1 MPPIKRTF
9 FALLSGV
16 AIAGLAAPAQAD
28 GIRSDPL
35 PRVEDRLCP
44 GIIGLE
50 TQSAVTMV
58 DRIRGNAEMFGLEL
72 ADRQSCEANL
82 VVAFV
87 EDGQAYLAD
96 LADRRGYLFRDMD
109 RPDREELLGETGP
122 VRVWNQVAVRSR
134 DGFRAGSR
142 QNLTQLP
149 QTLQWSAHSRI
160 YVSHRQ
166 DITYS
171 LVLFD
176 RDATRGLTLAQLA
189 DYASLRALATEFP
202 ARAGTSEPSILTLF
216 DNAQAAPESLTE
228 FDSAWLA
235 ELYRGIPNIPE
246 EIRLR
251 GVNPEG

>member
-1 MPPIKRTF
+1 MPSIKRT
-9 FALLSGV
+9 LLPLMTGA

-28 GIRSDPL
+28 GIREDPL

-50 TQSAVTMV
+50 TEAAVTMV
-58 DRIRGNAEMFGLEL
+58 ERIRTNADMFGLEL
-72 ADRQSCEANL
+72 ADPQTCEANL

-87 EDGQAYLAD
+87 DDGQAYLAD
-96 LADRRGYLFRDMD
+96 LAARRGYLFRDMD
-109 RPDREELLGETGP
+109 RPDREELLGQTGP

-142 QNLTQLP
+142 ENLMQLP
-149 QTLQWSAHSRI
+149 QTIMWSAHSRI
-160 YVSHRQ
+160 YVTHRQ

-176 RDATRGLTLAQLA
+176 RAATRGMTLAQLG
-189 DYASLRALATEFP
+189 DYASLRAFSTEYP
-202 ARAGTSEPSILTLF
+202 ARAGEAEPSILTLF
-216 DNAQAAPESLTE
+216 EGADARPESLTAL
-228 FDSAWLA
+228 DAAWLQ
-235 ELYRGIPNIPE
+235 ELYRGIPNVPA

-251 GVNPEG
+251 GVEPEG